1 MTPDRRDELIEATL
15 SAHRERTREGAFLP
29 SPAWA
34 DLSPAD
40 REAAF
45 DAQVQTRRLESAIDP
60 FGFNATMRAVI
71 QRVEGM
77 EQLRP

>member
-1 MTPDRRDELIEATL
+1 MTPDRREELVEATL
-15 SAHRERTREGAFLP
+15 SAHRERTRDGAFFP

-34 DLSPAD
+34 DLSPDD
-40 REAAF
+40 REAAYE
-45 DAQVQTRRLESAIDP
+45 AQVQARRLESALDH

-71 QRVEGM
+71 QRIQGM

>member
-15 SAHRERTREGAFLP
+15 SAHRERTRDGALIP

-34 DLSPAD
+34 DLPPAD
-40 REAAF
+40 REAAYET
-45 DAQVQTRRLESAIDP
+45 QVQARRLESTIDP
-60 FGFNATMRAVI
+60 FGLNATMRAVLR
-71 QRVEGM
+71 RVEGM